1 VAWLNEAFAV
11 QEKLISTNHKTFKA
25 GFQQS
30 PAFSHLTTSGSHGT
44 WHEKITWFK

>member
-11 QEKLISTNHKTFKA
+11 QERLTSTNHKTFKA

-30 PAFSHLTTSGSHGT
+30 PAIFGRNCQYFIRLRLNTL
-44 WHEKITWFK
+44 